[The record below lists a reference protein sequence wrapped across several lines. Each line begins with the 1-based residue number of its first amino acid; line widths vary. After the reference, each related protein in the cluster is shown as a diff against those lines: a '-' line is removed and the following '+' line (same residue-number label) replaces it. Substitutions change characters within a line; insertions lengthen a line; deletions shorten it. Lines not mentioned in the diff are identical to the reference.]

1 MYFFNK
7 SLFFHFF
14 SLFFSKAQTNDYQ
27 LAIEYFNQNKTKEGI
42 SILED
47 LINKDFN
54 DTYYKQLLQAYSSID
69 DKKAAEKLIKKAIK
83 KNNDRSDYLIDLGC
97 LYLQQTDTNKANKQ
111 FTKAI
116 NNLKANN
123 SDIYLCAN
131 YFIQKTNYDYA
142 CKTYLKGREL
152 FKDKTK
158 YTYELS
164 YIYQLQGKDEDI
176 AKEYLVLL
184 ESNAGYLSQIEVNL
198 NNLFER
204 DKNDKLV
211 SSINNIVL
219 EKVKENPNNNSFNEL
234 YLWLLMQKND
244 YKGAFNQ
251 AKAIDKRFNGGDGGV
266 VFEFAE
272 NSLNSKQYDIAE
284 KAFSYII
291 EKGKDN
297 IYYEKSRIN
306 KISCIYLPF
315 MDKPNNDKKE
325 IEKLKNEFSST
336 LKDLGQTPNTIEL
349 MQDYAYLLAYH
360 LNEAQQAVDIL
371 DSTINMHQISNNDK
385 AKSKLMRA
393 DIFLFQGDVW
403 QASLTYSQVEKDMKN
418 ETIGS
423 EAKFRNAMLSYY
435 TGDFAWAFSQFDALR
450 ASTTKLIANDAMEY
464 SLLIKENMDE
474 DSSYKGLTL
483 FAKADFCIYQN
494 QLEKAKLYLDTIN
507 QTYLS
512 HPLFDEV
519 LYKRAEIAMK
529 ENKYLE
535 ADSLLSE
542 LLMKYPYDIT
552 ADDAVF
558 MLAKINEDN
567 FHNKKKA
574 VEYYQKLIIDYPS
587 SLYVNEAR
595 KKYNELNKQQN

>member
-1 MYFFNK
+1 MTHTINNSFK
-7 SLFFHFF
+7 P
-14 SLFFSKAQTNDYQ
+14 TN
-27 LAIEYFNQNKTKEGI
+27 
-42 SILED
+42 
-47 LINKDFN
+47 
-54 DTYYKQLLQAYSSID
+54 SID
-69 DKKAAEKLIKKAIK
+69 DNKAAEKLIKKAIK
-83 KNNDRSDYLIDLGC
+83 KNDDRSDYLIDLGC

-111 FTKAI
+111 FNKAI
-116 NNLKANN
+116 DNLKANN

-131 YFIQKTNYDYA
+131 YFMQKTFYDYA

-164 YIYQLQGKDEDI
+164 YIYQIEGKDEDI

-184 ESNAGYLSQIEVNL
+184 ESNPDYLSQIEVNL

-211 SSINNIVL
+211 LSINNIVL

-244 YKGAFNQ
+244 YQGAFNQ
-251 AKAIDKRFNGGDGGV
+251 AKAIDKRFNKGDGGI

-272 NSLNSKQYDIAE
+272 NSLNSKQYNIAE
-284 KAFSYII
+284 KAFSYIV

-297 IYYEKSRIN
+297 MYYEKSRID
-306 KISCIYLPF
+306 KVACLYLPF

-325 IEKLKNEFSST
+325 IDKLKNEFSSS
-336 LKDLGQTPNTIEL
+336 LKDLGQTSNTVEL
-349 MQDYAYLLAYH
+349 MQNYAYLLAYH
-360 LNEAQQAVDIL
+360 LNEAQEAVDIL
-371 DSTINMHQISNNDK
+371 DSTINMRQVSMNDK

-393 DIFLFQGDVW
+393 DIFLFQGDIW

-418 ETIGS
+418 DVLGS
-423 EAKFRNAMLSYY
+423 QAKFRNAMLSYY

-494 QLEKAKLYLDTIN
+494 QLDKAKLYLDTIN

-535 ADSLLSE
+535 ADSLLGE
-542 LLMKYPYDIT
+542 LITKYPYDIT

-558 MLAKINEDN
+558 MLAKINEEN
-567 FHNKKKA
+567 FHNNKKA
-574 VEYYQKLIIDYPS
+574 LEYYQKLIIDYPS

-595 KKYNELNKQQN
+595 RKYNELNKQQN